1 MTPKQVFEDSF
12 RMAELLIH
20 VYRLLDNDGL
30 QTEGNMVTAL
40 RGLLECEKDEQV
52 QLIVNAIFLGCI
64 RESANVPTGQ
74 LRRPSLENLLR
85 QAVVSGC
92 TAYETYLST
101 LLAEHILT
109 VIEVRQQDFFPTD
122 AEVVTYFEGLSLGIN
137 EAFRLLNQDDRAVF
151 LRNKIVTF
159 VQKKNLGSVG
169 GLKTVGLMLG
179 VPAPWNT
186 LAVHLH
192 KERKDLTKTLSDAIE
207 RRNAIVH
214 KADRNLEADNLEKQ
228 PIAFAWTQQAVDTI
242 KHVCLGFDEL
252 VTARMA
258 QHRAELA
265 ARQAEIAARQQE
277 LAARQQ
283 ELADPQ
289 AELVDPQSELADP
302 QQENPHV

>member
-20 VYRLLDNDGL
+20 VYRLLENDGL
-30 QTEGNMVTAL
+30 KTEGDLVTAF
-40 RGLLECEKDEQV
+40 RGLLASEKDEQIQV
-52 QLIVNAIFLGCI
+52 IVNTVFLGCI
-64 RESANVPTGQ
+64 RESANVPGAQ
-74 LRRPSLENLLR
+74 LKPQSLQNLLR

-122 AEVVTYFEGLSLGIN
+122 QEVVKYFDGLTLGIN
-137 EAFRLLNQDDRAVF
+137 ESFRLLDQADRAVF

-159 VQKKNLGSVG
+159 VQKKNLGSVA
-169 GLKTVGLMLG
+169 GLKTVGLLLN
-179 VPAPWNT
+179 VNDPWNS
-186 LAVHLH
+186 LAAHLH
-192 KERKDLTKTLSDAIE
+192 KERKDLTKTVSDAIE

-214 KADRNLEADNLEKQ
+214 KADRNLEAGTLEKQ

-265 ARQAEIAARQQE
+265 ARQ
-277 LAARQQ
+277 
-283 ELADPQ
+283 
-289 AELVDPQSELADP
+289 
-302 QQENPHV
+302 QENAHV

>member
-52 QLIVNAIFLGCI
+52 QIIVNAIFLGCI

-122 AEVVTYFEGLSLGIN
+122 ADVVTYFEGLSLGIN

-159 VQKKNLGSVG
+159 VQKKNLGSVS

-179 VPAPWNT
+179 VPSPWNT

-228 PIAFAWTQQAVDTI
+228 SIAFAWTQQAVDTI

-252 VTARMA
+252 VTARMV

-265 ARQAEIAARQQE
+265 ARE
-277 LAARQQ
+277 
-283 ELADPQ
+283 
-289 AELVDPQSELADP
+289 
-302 QQENPHV
+302 QENPHV

>member
-30 QTEGNMVTAL
+30 KTEGQMVTSL
-40 RGLLECEKDEQV
+40 RGLLETEKDEQL

-64 RESANVPTGQ
+64 RESANIPGAQ
-74 LRRPSLENLLR
+74 LKPQSLQNLLR

-122 AEVVTYFEGLSLGIN
+122 QDVVKYFDGLSLGIN

-151 LRNKIVTF
+151 LRSKIVTF
-159 VQKKNLGSVG
+159 VQKKNLGSVA
-169 GLKTVGLMLG
+169 GLKTVGLLLG
-179 VPAPWNT
+179 VNDPWNS

-192 KERKDLTKTLSDAIE
+192 KERKDLTKTVSDAIE

-265 ARQAEIAARQQE
+265 ARQ
-277 LAARQQ
+277 
-283 ELADPQ
+283 
-289 AELVDPQSELADP
+289 
-302 QQENPHV
+302 QENPHV

>member
-20 VYRLLDNDGL
+20 VYRLLENDGL
-30 QTEGNMVTAL
+30 QTEGDMVTAL
-40 RGLLECEKDEQV
+40 RDLLECEKDEQV
-52 QLIVNAIFLGCI
+52 QLIVNTVFLGCI
-64 RESANVPTGQ
+64 RESANVPPGQ

-101 LLAEHILT
+101 LLGEHILT
-109 VIEVRQQDFFPTD
+109 VIEVRKQDFFPTD
-122 AEVVTYFEGLSLGIN
+122 PDVVKYFDGLSLGIN

-159 VQKKNLGSVG
+159 VQKKNLGSVA

-179 VPAPWNT
+179 IEAPWNT

-192 KERKDLTKTLSDAIE
+192 KEKKDLTRTVSDAIE

-214 KADRNLEADNLEKQ
+214 KADRNLESGNLEKQ

-258 QHRAELA
+258 QHRAELV
-265 ARQAEIAARQQE
+265 ARQQE
-277 LAARQQ
+277 NA
-283 ELADPQ
+283 
-289 AELVDPQSELADP
+289 
-302 QQENPHV
+302 HV

>member
-30 QTEGNMVTAL
+30 KTEGQMVTSL
-40 RGLLECEKDEQV
+40 RGLLECEKDEQI
-52 QLIVNAIFLGCI
+52 QLIINAVFLGCI
-64 RESANVPTGQ
+64 RESANVPSAQ
-74 LRRPSLENLLR
+74 LKPQSLQNLLR

-122 AEVVTYFEGLSLGIN
+122 SDVVKYFDGLSLGIN

-151 LRNKIVTF
+151 LRSKIVTF
-159 VQKKNLGSVG
+159 VQKKNLGSVA
-169 GLKTVGLMLG
+169 GLKTVGLLLG
-179 VPAPWNT
+179 VEAPWDS
-186 LAVHLH
+186 LAAHLH
-192 KERKDLTKTLSDAIE
+192 KERKDLTKTMGDALE

-214 KADRNLEADNLEKQ
+214 KADRDLGSEDLEKQ

-242 KHVCLGFDEL
+242 KHICLGFDEL
-252 VTARMA
+252 VTARVT
-258 QHRAELA
+258 QYRAELA
-265 ARQAEIAARQQE
+265 ARQPES
-277 LAARQQ
+277 
-283 ELADPQ
+283 AD
-289 AELVDPQSELADP
+289 V
-302 QQENPHV
+302 